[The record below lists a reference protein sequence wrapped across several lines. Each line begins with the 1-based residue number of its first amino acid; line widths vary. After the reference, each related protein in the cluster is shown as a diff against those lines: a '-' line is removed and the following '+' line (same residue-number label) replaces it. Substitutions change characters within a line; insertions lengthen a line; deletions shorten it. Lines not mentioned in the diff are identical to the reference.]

1 MALSAA
7 ARSAVLVGVAALTL
21 AVINQATAPTLD
33 PPLER
38 ASVLAGILAVLLMLG
53 GLLGER
59 VVPADAA
66 RVALL
71 GREGLE
77 LTDDLDEALR
87 QELAWG
93 SAMLLKATP
102 AAVVVVL
109 RADHLLLRRGLL
121 AETTFAPG
129 VICGQALQRQRA
141 ISLVDLAVYP
151 GKEEF
156 RTLLPDLP
164 AVVVQPI
171 GSEGLLLVGGWSPRC
186 FGRGDLIWIEGWAA
200 RLAVALAPI
209 PKLSGD
215 GRSPE
220 TADHPAAGRTDAEA
234 AAFPEVA
241 LKHRRPAG
249 LTVRRPLENHRA
261 LGRNDPASP
270 IPLAAAGIELVT
282 RLLEM
287 ALVRDRGHGRG
298 HLHRQSGA
306 RGPTGAIGELE
317 RQARCS

>member
-7 ARSAVLVGVAALTL
+7 ARSAVMVGVAALTL

-77 LTDDLDEALR
+77 LAEDLDEALR

-129 VICGQALQRQRA
+129 VICSQALQRQRA

-186 FGRGDLIWIEGWAA
+186 FGRGDLIWIEGWAG

-209 PKLSGD
+209 PQLSGD

-220 TADHPAAGRTDAEA
+220 NG
-234 AAFPEVA
+234 
-241 LKHRRPAG
+241 
-249 LTVRRPLENHRA
+249 
-261 LGRNDPASP
+261 
-270 IPLAAAGIELVT
+270 
-282 RLLEM
+282 
-287 ALVRDRGHGRG
+287 
-298 HLHRQSGA
+298 
-306 RGPTGAIGELE
+306 
-317 RQARCS
+317 

>member
-66 RVALL
+66 RVALV

-77 LTDDLDEALR
+77 LADDLDEALR

-129 VICGQALQRQRA
+129 VICG
-141 ISLVDLAVYP
+141 INY
-151 GKEEF
+151 
-156 RTLLPDLP
+156 T
-164 AVVVQPI
+164 
-171 GSEGLLLVGGWSPRC
+171 
-186 FGRGDLIWIEGWAA
+186 
-200 RLAVALAPI
+200 
-209 PKLSGD
+209 
-215 GRSPE
+215 
-220 TADHPAAGRTDAEA
+220 
-234 AAFPEVA
+234 
-241 LKHRRPAG
+241 
-249 LTVRRPLENHRA
+249 
-261 LGRNDPASP
+261 
-270 IPLAAAGIELVT
+270 
-282 RLLEM
+282 
-287 ALVRDRGHGRG
+287 
-298 HLHRQSGA
+298 
-306 RGPTGAIGELE
+306 
-317 RQARCS
+317 

>member
-38 ASVLAGILAVLLMLG
+38 ASVLSGILAVLLMLG

-66 RVALL
+66 RVELL

-77 LTDDLDEALR
+77 LADGLSEALR

-102 AAVVVVL
+102 AAVVMVW
-109 RADHLLLRRGLL
+109 RADHTVLRRGLL
-121 AETTFAPG
+121 AETTFEPG

-151 GKEEF
+151 GKDEF
-156 RTLLPDLP
+156 RTLLPELP

-186 FGRGDLIWIEGWAA
+186 FGRGDLLWIEGWAA
-200 RLAVALAPI
+200 RLAVALAAI
-209 PKLSGD
+209 PQLSGD

-220 TADHPAAGRTDAEA
+220 NG
-234 AAFPEVA
+234 
-241 LKHRRPAG
+241 
-249 LTVRRPLENHRA
+249 
-261 LGRNDPASP
+261 
-270 IPLAAAGIELVT
+270 
-282 RLLEM
+282 
-287 ALVRDRGHGRG
+287 
-298 HLHRQSGA
+298 
-306 RGPTGAIGELE
+306 
-317 RQARCS
+317 

>member
-1 MALSAA
+1 MALSAP
-7 ARSAVLVGVAALTL
+7 ARSAVLVGVLALTL

-59 VVPADAA
+59 VLPADAA
-66 RVALL
+66 RVALE

-77 LTDDLDEALR
+77 LADDLSEALR

-93 SAMLLKATP
+93 SGMLLKATP
-102 AAVVVVL
+102 AAVVVVW
-109 RADHLLLRRGLL
+109 RADHALLRRGLL

-151 GKEEF
+151 GKDEF
-156 RTLLPDLP
+156 QTLLPNLP
-164 AVVVQPI
+164 TVVVQPI
-171 GSEGLLLVGGWSPRC
+171 GGEGLLLVGGWSPRC

-209 PKLSGD
+209 PPISGD

-220 TADHPAAGRTDAEA
+220 NG
-234 AAFPEVA
+234 
-241 LKHRRPAG
+241 
-249 LTVRRPLENHRA
+249 
-261 LGRNDPASP
+261 
-270 IPLAAAGIELVT
+270 
-282 RLLEM
+282 
-287 ALVRDRGHGRG
+287 
-298 HLHRQSGA
+298 
-306 RGPTGAIGELE
+306 
-317 RQARCS
+317 

>member
-1 MALSAA
+1 MALSAT
-7 ARSAVLVGVAALTL
+7 ARSAVLLGVAALTL

-59 VVPADAA
+59 VLPADAA

-77 LTDDLDEALR
+77 LADDLSEAQR

-102 AAVVVVL
+102 AALVVVM
-109 RADHLLLRRGLL
+109 RGNQSLLRRGLL
-121 AETTFAPG
+121 AESTFVPG
-129 VICGQALQRQRA
+129 LICGQALQRQRA
-141 ISLVDLAVYP
+141 ISLVNLAIYP
-151 GKEEF
+151 GKDEF
-156 RTLLPDLP
+156 RTLMADLP

-171 GSEGLLLVGGWSPRC
+171 GREGPLLVGGWSPRC

-209 PKLSGD
+209 PSLSD
-215 GRSPE
+215 DCPSPE
-220 TADHPAAGRTDAEA
+220 NG
-234 AAFPEVA
+234 
-241 LKHRRPAG
+241 
-249 LTVRRPLENHRA
+249 
-261 LGRNDPASP
+261 
-270 IPLAAAGIELVT
+270 
-282 RLLEM
+282 
-287 ALVRDRGHGRG
+287 
-298 HLHRQSGA
+298 
-306 RGPTGAIGELE
+306 
-317 RQARCS
+317 